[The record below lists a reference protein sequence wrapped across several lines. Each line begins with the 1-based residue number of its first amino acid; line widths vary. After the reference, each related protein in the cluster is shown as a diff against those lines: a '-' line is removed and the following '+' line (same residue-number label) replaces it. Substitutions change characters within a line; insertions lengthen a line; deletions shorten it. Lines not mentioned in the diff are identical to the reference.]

1 MLGLPN
7 LRVDGLERIER
18 TDVMLDLE
26 EQLQGLGYGNV
37 WRESEQPW
45 YDREARRRALKA
57 VSNREYWLRNRA
69 YFAAKESR
77 PEEREARCAY
87 RRRPDVLA
95 RNAKRRRLARQ
106 KAREGTR

>member
-1 MLGLPN
+1 MHGVPLIPH
-7 LRVDGLERIER
+7 DGLERIER
-18 TDVMLDLE
+18 TNVMLDLE

-45 YDREARRRALKA
+45 YDREARRRALKTVA
-57 VSNREYWLRNRA
+57 NRDYWSRNRA
-69 YFAAKESR
+69 QLLAKERR
-77 PEEREARCAY
+77 PDKREARCAY
-87 RRRPDVLA
+87 RRRPEVLA